1 MKVLILFKSNGQH
14 LLKIVFPTFEMNQC
28 PCLIMENNN
37 VSVVSIKLIV
47 KRKTLEY
54 GLSYNT
60 AININ
65 YWYY

>member
-14 LLKIVFPTFEMNQC
+14 LLKTVFPTFEMNQC
-28 PCLIMENNN
+28 PCLIIENNN
-37 VSVVSIKLIV
+37 VSVVLIIKC
-47 KRKTLEY
+47 KTLEY

-65 YWYY
+65 CYY